1 MVKALRRAIFTANLQ
16 CSIRI
21 LYDNCL
27 NKITLFALSD
37 AGGRFW
43 FPSDLCEILG
53 FREERSIAASE
64 GYDNESVPDIQWMMT
79 SIYVHSDVV
88 DSRFAGN

>member
-1 MVKALRRAIFTANLQ
+1 MF
-16 CSIRI
+16 
-21 LYDNCL
+21 
-27 NKITLFALSD
+27 F
-37 AGGRFW
+37 
-43 FPSDLCEILG
+43 SDLCEILG